1 MYGFGDVQDP
11 LPETITVME
20 DLLIDYITNL
30 VSFPFH
36 ASTHCCCW
44 YCWCFHTCLHTFLS
58 GSTFP
63 VRLSSRGQHEPR

>member
-30 VSFPFH
+30 VAPPS
-36 ASTHCCCW
+36 
-44 YCWCFHTCLHTFLS
+44 LS
-58 GSTFP
+58 YHPYNDS
-63 VRLSSRGQHEPR
+63 